1 MYRMAGC
8 FSLSETNLAMPT
20 AGTLYTTSA
29 IGRTKR
35 ANQKS
40 QQSAMCRHEC
50 MPCAGHVP
58 LARQNRADPATINK
72 PHSTQ
77 VHTSSVSQTHAT
89 NTLLVVGMAPLAGPS
104 LIMWGD
110 PMHAHCNRKPQTC
123 TTVESQHH
131 RKTGPQLRNMC
142 YRQQGP
148 IGPCWPNPACRKP
161 RFTESMLTPFSCSS
175 AASCTRECRHTLHPG
190 GFKQN
195 NQVALGLC
203 NSR

>member
-8 FSLSETNLAMPT
+8 FSLSETNLAMLT
-20 AGTLYTTSA
+20 AGTLYTTTA

-58 LARQNRADPATINK
+58 LARQNRADSATINK

-89 NTLLVVGMAPLAGPS
+89 NTLLVVGMASLAGPS
-104 LIMWGD
+104 LIMW
-110 PMHAHCNRKPQTC
+110 
-123 TTVESQHH
+123 
-131 RKTGPQLRNMC
+131 
-142 YRQQGP
+142 
-148 IGPCWPNPACRKP
+148 
-161 RFTESMLTPFSCSS
+161 
-175 AASCTRECRHTLHPG
+175 
-190 GFKQN
+190 
-195 NQVALGLC
+195 
-203 NSR
+203 